1 MEITKL
7 TDTELEDL
15 ITDLFGK
22 AELTDEEVKILTEA
36 DEEYGRRNSDCI

>member
-15 ITDLFGK
+15 LTDLFGRP
-22 AELTDEEVKILTEA
+22 ELTGEEVTALVEA
-36 DEEYGRRNSDCI
+36 DEEYGRRNSDGL